1 MVSTEQLT
9 NYLTLLKIR
18 QSAYRRNLYIAG
30 GLFLFS
36 IFTTLG
42 MGLLTEWN
50 VRSFYIMGAFNVLF
64 IVNFLMAWARLEI
77 VKGNID
83 MLINLSVESR

>member
-1 MVSTEQLT
+1 MSTERLT
-9 NYLTLLKIR
+9 KYLTLLKIR
-18 QSAYRRNLYIAG
+18 QSAYHRNLYIAG

-36 IFTTLG
+36 IFATLG

-83 MLINLSVESR
+83 MLINLSVEGR

>member
-1 MVSTEQLT
+1 MESLNRSVG

-18 QSAYRRNLYIAG
+18 QSAYRRNLYIVG
-30 GLFLFS
+30 GLFLFV
-36 IFTTLG
+36 IIATLG

-50 VRSFYIMGAFNVLF
+50 VRSFYLMGGFNVLF

-77 VKGNID
+77 LKGNIE
-83 MLINLSVESR
+83 LINNLQVR

>member
-9 NYLTLLKIR
+9 NYLTLLMIR

-30 GLFLFS
+30 GLFLFVVLA
-36 IFTTLG
+36 TLG

-77 VKGNID
+77 VKGNIE
-83 MLINLSVESR
+83 LIKNLQIQWR